1 MEWEKRIKHQQQDLE
16 LFEDL
21 VFSVESVALN
31 VVESWSNCL
40 SEANNRVSIPWTR
53 MKFQNKVDRSTNSVL
68 SGARGPDMV

>member
-40 SEANNRVSIPWTR
+40 SEANTRVTISGS
-53 MKFQNKVDRSTNSVL
+53 KFNNKVNKSTNSVP
-68 SGARGPDMV
+68 SGVRDPDMV